1 MELTPYIETLQKSLT
16 TAAAPGGKEVSDAAS
31 LLSDALEPSARLC
44 LLDAMADASDEITAA
59 LQEVTVEA
67 RLHGREVEFVV
78 TDLVHPEAVPAPSE
92 ASGGE
97 ASVDLARISLRLPE
111 PLKGSVEQAASAE
124 NISVNAWLVR
134 AIASAVEG
142 GGSSPHNSG
151 RTRLGRRFTG
161 FAQA

>member
-1 MELTPYIETLQKSLT
+1 MELIPYIETLQKSLT
-16 TAAAPGGKEVSDAAS
+16 TAAAPGGKEVSDAAN

-78 TDLVHPEAVPAPSE
+78 TEIAHPETVPPPADGPSPDAP
-92 ASGGE
+92 G
-97 ASVDLARISLRLPE
+97 DPARISLRLPE
-111 PLKGSVEQAASAE
+111 SLKDSVEQAASAE

-134 AIASAVEG
+134 AITGAVEG
-142 GGSSPHNSG
+142 GSGSSHNSG